1 MYVMYCTKLDV
12 AFAVNRLSRYTS
24 SPSVEYWKVIARVL
38 DYLKKI
44 KDLWLYYSGYPAVL
58 EGYSDAN
65 WVTSVSDNKSTSGW
79 IFTLGGGA
87 ISWASKKQSCISHST
102 MESEFIA
109 LASAGKEAE
118 WLRNMF
124 YDIEL
129 WPQPMPAISVYCDS
143 QATMSKA
150 YSKIYN
156 GKSRHISLKH
166 EYVKQLIEDGIISI
180 VYIKSSGNLAD
191 PFTKGLSRDLIKVTS
206 IGMGLKPF
214 WKESPTIGTQPWV
227 DLLEKV

>member
-1 MYVMYCTKLDV
+1 MYAKHCTRPDV

-24 SPSVEYWKVIARVL
+24 SPSVEHWKAIIRVL
-38 DYLKKI
+38 SYLKKT
-44 KDLWLYYSGYPAVL
+44 KDLGLYYSRYPVVL
-58 EGYSDAN
+58 KGYSYAN
-65 WVTSVSDNKSTSGW
+65 WVTSEGDNKSTSCW

-87 ISWASKKQSCISHST
+87 ISWASKKQSFISHSLI
-102 MESEFIA
+102 ESEFIA
-109 LASAGKEAE
+109 LATAGKEAE
-118 WLRNMF
+118 WLRNIF

-156 GKSRHISLKH
+156 GKSRHISLRH
-166 EYVKQLIEDGIISI
+166 EYVRQLIEDGIISI
-180 VYIKSSGNLAD
+180 VYVKSSSNLAD
-191 PFTKGLSRDLIKVTS
+191 HFTKNLSRDLVRVIS

-214 WKESPTIGTQPWV
+214 
-227 DLLEKV
+227 

>member
-1 MYVMYCTKLDV
+1 M
-12 AFAVNRLSRYTS
+12 
-24 SPSVEYWKVIARVL
+24 
-38 DYLKKI
+38 
-44 KDLWLYYSGYPAVL
+44 
-58 EGYSDAN
+58 
-65 WVTSVSDNKSTSGW
+65 KS
-79 IFTLGGGA
+79 
-87 ISWASKKQSCISHST
+87 K
-102 MESEFIA
+102 FIA

-156 GKSRHISLKH
+156 GKSRHISLRR
-166 EYVKQLIEDGIISI
+166 ENVRQLIEDGVISI

-206 IGMGLKPF
+206 IGMGLQPF
-214 WKESPTIGTQPWV
+214 
-227 DLLEKV
+227 